1 MAKEIVYSEQAR
13 SELREGME
21 LLANTIKVTLGP
33 RGREVAIEKKWGAPV
48 VTNDGATI
56 AKELEIDKPLENVGV
71 QLLREVCKKTQD
83 EAGDGTTTAAV
94 IAQAIYREG
103 YKDVAAG
110 ANAAALRRGI
120 EKAVA
125 RVVDELKRMSQKV
138 ETYEDTKRVATL
150 AAKND
155 EFLGKLIADALD
167 KVGADGAIT
176 VEEAKGTETQ
186 LEIVEG
192 MRFDRGYLSPY
203 FLTKP
208 ETMEAELEEPYI
220 LIHDKKISAVKDILP
235 VLEQVAKTGK
245 SLLVIAE
252 DVEGEALAT
261 LVVNKVKGT
270 LRCAA
275 VKAPGY
281 GDRRKAMLQDIAILT
296 GGRVISEEV
305 GLKLENVRLEDLGRA
320 ERVIIDKDNTT
331 IVGGKGKKEE
341 IEGRVKSLKAQL
353 EETTSDWEREK
364 LQERISRL
372 SGGVAVLR
380 IGAPT
385 EIALKELKARAED
398 ALAAT
403 RAALEEGILPGG
415 GVAYL
420 RAAPVLDELE
430 KEVEGD
436 EKLGVRI
443 LRRAL
448 SAPLRQLAE
457 NAGWDG
463 AVVYAKVREGTGNY
477 GFDVEREAFVDMV
490 EAGILDPTKVLRVA
504 LQNGASVSSVLVMT
518 EAVVVE
524 KPKEEKKSK
533 TSSTP
538 EY

>member
-13 SELREGME
+13 EELLRGME
-21 LLANTIKVTLGP
+21 LLANTVRVTLGP
-33 RGREVAIEKKWGAPV
+33 RGREVMMEKKWGAPV

-56 AKELEIDKPLENVGV
+56 AKELEVEKTLENVGLR
-71 QLLREVCKKTQD
+71 LLREVCKKTQD
-83 EAGDGTTTAAV
+83 EAGDGTTTAV
-94 IAQAIYREG
+94 VLAQAIYREG
-103 YKDVAAG
+103 HKEVAAG

-125 RVVDELKRMSQKV
+125 RVVDELKSMATKIS
-138 ETYEDTKRVATL
+138 TYEEMKRVATL

-155 EFLGKLIADALD
+155 EYIGKLIADAIQ
-167 KVGADGAIT
+167 KVGAEGAIT
-176 VEEAKGTETQ
+176 IEEAKGTETQ

-208 ETMEAELEEPYI
+208 ETMEAILEEPYI
-220 LIHDKKISAVKDILP
+220 LIHDKKISAIKDILP
-235 VLEQVAKTGK
+235 VLERVAETGK

-252 DVEGEALAT
+252 EVEGEALAT
-261 LVVNKVKGT
+261 LVVNKVRGT

-305 GLKLENVRLEDLGRA
+305 GLKLENTRLEDLGRA
-320 ERVIIDKDNTT
+320 DRVIIDKDNTT

-341 IEGRVKSLKAQL
+341 IEGRIKSLKAQM
-353 EETTSDWEREK
+353 EETTSDYEREK
-364 LQERISRL
+364 LQERIARL

-380 IGAPT
+380 VGAPT
-385 EIALKELKARAED
+385 EVAMKELKARAED
-398 ALAAT
+398 SLAAT

-420 RAAPVLDELE
+420 RAARVLDKLE
-430 KEVEGD
+430 REVEGD

-443 LRRAL
+443 VRRAL

-457 NAGWDG
+457 NAGWDP
-463 AVVYAKVREGTGNY
+463 AVVYEKVREGTGNY
-477 GFDVEREAFVDMV
+477 GFDVEREVFCDMM
-490 EAGILDPTKVLRVA
+490 EAGIVDPAKVLRVA
-504 LQNGASVSSVLVMT
+504 LQNASSVSAVLVMT

-524 KPKEEKKSK
+524 KPKPKKKAK
-533 TSSTP
+533 TPPPP